1 MIHILF
7 VFWLWCKVIS
17 NPTLPLFFVVR
28 NHFCF
33 RYMKLVKKTDAD
45 EYQSS
50 KFQHHRVDNFL
61 LIIITKNK
69 FPPDPLLEQ
78 TYPIRIVLPST

>member
-1 MIHILF
+1 
-7 VFWLWCKVIS
+7 
-17 NPTLPLFFVVR
+17 
-28 NHFCF
+28 
-33 RYMKLVKKTDAD
+33 MKLVKKTDAD

-61 LIIITKNK
+61 VIIVTKNK

-78 TYPIRIVLPST
+78 TYPIRIVLPNT